1 MKTLTIKGSIR
12 EELGKAATKRLR
24 KQGEVPCVLYGG
36 ENVVHFHAPLNDF
49 RHLLYTP
56 NVYFV
61 DLELGDNT
69 YQAIMKDSQFH
80 PVTDT
85 VIHLDFFEIKEGKA
99 MDMKIPVHLCGLA
112 EGVKEGGVLKQDY
125 RYLKV
130 RALPKDMP
138 ETIEIDISP
147 LTIGDSVKVGDLE
160 IENASIHEK
169 ENVSVVGIVAVRG
182 IAEIEA
188 EAAAAAEAA
197 EEEEEGEAEEGEE
210 GEEGAEEAAKEG
222 EEASKDEGE
231 KEEKSKE

>member
-1 MKTLTIKGSIR
+1 MKTLTIKGKLR
-12 EELGKAATKRLR
+12 EELGKKATKKLR

-36 ENVVHFHAPLNDF
+36 DNIVHFHAPVNDF

-56 NVYFV
+56 EVYFV
-61 DLELGDNT
+61 NLEIGDNV
-69 YQAIMKDSQFH
+69 YKAIIKDYQFH

-99 MDMKIPVHLCGLA
+99 MDMKIPVHLSGVA

-138 ETIEIDISP
+138 ESIEIDITP
-147 LTIGDSVKVGDLE
+147 LIIGDSVKVGDLE
-160 IENASIHEK
+160 IENATILEK

-188 EAAAAAEAA
+188 EAAAE
-197 EEEEEGEAEEGEE
+197 EEGEE
-210 GEEGAEEAAKEG
+210 GEESTEEKE
-222 EEASKDEGE
+222 EDSKDEGE
-231 KEEKSKE
+231 KEEKSNPDKS